1 MTKRSNFSRRPMPK
15 NLFKV
20 SGFRFSGISAGIKQ
34 TKKPD
39 LALVYSETPAVVSG
53 TFTTN
58 RVQAAPV
65 LVSKKNIR
73 SGLCRAVII
82 NSGNANACTGA
93 RGLKDAEAMVRAV
106 AGSLKIP
113 PSQVFVC
120 STGKIGVSLPIAKIV
135 SKIPTAAKKLSSDGF
150 LKSAEAILTT
160 DKGVKIAEARVRIGR
175 SPCRI
180 VGFAKGAGMI
190 EPHMNTKSATMLA
203 FILTDARVEK
213 KVLDVLTRN
222 CAEETFNRVTVDG
235 DTSTNDTALVLANG
249 CAGNRPFKLKTP
261 DCRRFGAG
269 LWSVMDSL
277 ARQMVA
283 DGEGAT
289 KCVRIE
295 IRRARNDA
303 EARSMA
309 YTVANSLLVKTSFFG
324 EDPNWGRIMGAIGR
338 SGATLDPDRV
348 DISYGRVTVFRR
360 GISTGLQADRRAK
373 KVMKKPAFT
382 VTVDCHL
389 GDGVFGVYC
398 SDLSLEYVKINSC
411 YRT

>member
-1 MTKRSNFSRRPMPK
+1 MPK
-15 NLFKV
+15 SLFKV
-20 SGFRFSGISAGIKQ
+20 SGFRFSGIFAGIKQ
-34 TKKPD
+34 TKRPD
-39 LALVYSETPAVVSG
+39 LALIYSEVPAVVSG

-65 LVSKKNIR
+65 LVSRKNIR
-73 SGLCRAVII
+73 SGLCRAVIV

-93 RGLKDAEAMVRAV
+93 RGLKDAEAMVRA
-106 AGSLKIP
+106 AARSLKIP
-113 PSQVFVC
+113 PKQVLVC
-120 STGKIGVSLPIAKIV
+120 STGKIGVPLPIAKIL
-135 SKIPTAAKKLSSDGF
+135 SKIPVAAKRLSSDGF
-150 LKSAEAILTT
+150 FKSAEAILTT
-160 DKGVKIAEARVRIGR
+160 DNGVKIAEASVRIGR
-175 SPCRI
+175 RPCRI

-190 EPHMNTKSATMLA
+190 DPRMKMKSATMLA
-203 FILTDARVEK
+203 FILTDAGVQK
-213 KVLDVLTRN
+213 SVLDVLTRN
-222 CAEETFNRVTVDG
+222 GVADTFNRVTVDG

-289 KCVRIE
+289 KCVHVE
-295 IRRARNDA
+295 IRGARNDG
-303 EARSMA
+303 EARTMA
-309 YTVANSLLVKTSFFG
+309 YTVANSPLVKTSFFG

-338 SGATLDPDRV
+338 SGATLNPDRV
-348 DISYGRVTVFRR
+348 DISYGGVTVSRR
-360 GISTGLQADRRAK
+360 GIATGLQADRRAK
-373 KVMKKPAFT
+373 KVMKRPSFT

-389 GDGVFGVYC
+389 GNGVFGVYC